1 MQNLRL
7 KAKITVKSNV
17 KIKCST
23 SLKRSGHVESKIE
36 DLEEI

>member
-7 KAKITVKSNV
+7 KRKNIKS
-17 KIKCST
+17 ST
-23 SLKRSGHVESKIE
+23 SLKTLGHVESKFG